1 MDSNTPAATPSC
13 DHGSSPSPAQQ
24 GGVGETSV
32 HGADGSSNSWRGTPG
47 RQAGVTH
54 TAMAERD
61 GATVTPAY
69 PSRPITVKPKGVLA
83 AITAADVEAM
93 MERHG
98 YAEEVRDIIRTER
111 LLPIG
116 VVNRLQALYPR
127 HSGFVRTGKM
137 LFEGRDHYTGLK
149 GFRAVI
155 EVLNRNGIDI
165 GHIPERE
172 LFVEVYRFLAT
183 RHTLNSIDWDNYADD
198 SVFQLVMPQPGMIDD
213 AAVIEAYKRAPTVA
227 ERTAIVE
234 AYLHRTNPHDG
245 NQHLNKPWFQN
256 EDGGIE
262 ILDGSQHKYPQCQ
275 LVFDK
280 TTQTCFSFC
289 TYCFRHAQV
298 RGGEDMFIQDDIRQI
313 HDYLRVHPEVT
324 DLLITGGDGGY
335 MPANRMEQY
344 LLPILE
350 DPALM
355 HVRTVRLASRALTFQ
370 PEMILSP
377 KYDRMLELFDRCADA
392 GIQLAWMAHFS
403 TPKELLNISTVAA
416 IRRLQRHGVVVRSQS
431 PIMNHISLFT
441 GADGEVDIDRSAQ
454 NWIDLALVFATL
466 KIGFHSMYCARPTGE
481 HHYFTAPLAAIEKI
495 FNKVYRSLSSINR
508 PSRHISMTSSA
519 GKISVMGTAEVNG
532 EKAFAL
538 KFTEG
543 RNMEWI
549 DKVFLAKYDEQ
560 QHTVDLLE
568 PFDTDKFFYRD
579 ELAKIEGALK
589 EALAKRPA

>member
-1 MDSNTPAATPSC
+1 MESNALEAIRVFQTDDSEGDTT
-13 DHGSSPSPAQQ
+13 
-24 GGVGETSV
+24 VV
-32 HGADGSSNSWRGTPG
+32 
-47 RQAGVTH
+47 AGVTSSEPGKAAQPSI
-54 TAMAERD
+54 TKADMERMV
-61 GATVTPAY
+61 ALHHY
-69 PSRPITVKPKGVLA
+69 PEDVRQV
-83 AITAADVEAM
+83 VEA
-93 MERHG
+93 EH
-98 YAEEVRDIIRTER
+98 
-111 LLPIG
+111 LLPLG
-116 VVNRLQALYPR
+116 LVNRLHALYPQ
-127 HSGFVRTGKM
+127 HSRLKRTGKF

-149 GFRAVI
+149 GFRAVVDTL
-155 EVLNRNGIDI
+155 ERNGIDI
-165 GHIPERE
+165 GFLPVRE

-183 RHTLNSIDWDNYADD
+183 RHTLNSIDWDNYEED
-198 SVFQLVMPQPGMIDD
+198 SIFQLVIPQPGMISDPEVVQAYT
-213 AAVIEAYKRAPTVA
+213 AAATAA
-227 ERTAIVE
+227 DRTAVVE

-256 EDGGIE
+256 ADGGLE

-313 HDYLRVHPEVT
+313 HDYLRLHTEVT

-335 MPANRMEQY
+335 MPVNRLEQY
-344 LLPILE
+344 LRPLFE
-350 DPALM
+350 DATLM

-377 KYDRMLELFDRCADA
+377 KYNRMLELFERCSEH
-392 GIQLAWMAHFS
+392 GIQLSWMAHFS
-403 TPKELLNISTVAA
+403 TPKEVLNISTVAA
-416 IRRLQRHGVVVRSQS
+416 IRRLQAHGVMVRSQS
-431 PIMNHISLFT
+431 PIMNHISLFMDQQ
-441 GADGEVDIDRSAQ
+441 GNVDVDRSAQ
-454 NWIDLALVFATL
+454 NWIDLALIFANL

-481 HHYFTAPLAAIEKI
+481 HHYFTAPLAGIEKV
-495 FNKVYRSLSSINR
+495 FNKIYRSLSSINR

-549 DKVFLAKYDEQ
+549 DKVFLAKYDEK

-568 PFDTDKFFYRD
+568 PLDTPAFFFRE
-579 ELAKIEGALK
+579 ELQTIESALK
-589 EALAKRPA
+589 DSLNKRPG